1 MVFYVVLEMDYI
13 YLVGI
18 GMNRDRFVWY
28 CRILWSKLSN
38 IGKFLVFYLVLFF
51 DELVDIEDWIILCC
65 KINYEYDVNGWDFIE
80 FKWLL

>member
-28 CRILWSKLSN
+28 CRILC
-38 IGKFLVFYLVLFF
+38 
-51 DELVDIEDWIILCC
+51 E
-65 KINYEYDVNGWDFIE
+65 VNWVI
-80 FKWLL
+80 